1 MSPSRRVVITG
12 MGTLNPVGHTV
23 QETWDN
29 LAAGVS
35 GIAPISLFDTRNF
48 LVKVGGEVKNFDP
61 ARYMEPR
68 EARRRDRCQQLASAA
83 SQEALTTSGL
93 TITPANAARIAV
105 IVSSAVGGGQAFQDG
120 VQALLESGP
129 RRISPFMVPMFMA
142 NGASGLVGIDTGA
155 KGPNFSVT
163 SACASGADGIGMA
176 WQMIRAGVVDAAIA
190 GATEAS
196 LVPVGVGG
204 FDRLGAMT
212 HRTEGVPQPFDKERD
227 GVVMGEGAA
236 IVILE
241 ALEHAQ
247 ARGAQIL
254 AELAGYAAT
263 SDAFHITA
271 PAEDGGSG
279 AQAMLNA
286 LAAAGLN
293 LDEVD
298 YINAHGT
305 GTPLNDA
312 SETAAI
318 KRAFGEKAYGIP
330 VSSTKSM
337 TGHMMGATGALEA
350 IICVQAIRHHLIPP
364 TINYQTPDPVCD
376 LDYVPNTARAAQVK
390 VALSNSFGFGGHN
403 AVLVFKRFSD
413 S

>member
-1 MSPSRRVVITG
+1 MSPRIVITG
-12 MGTLNPVGHTV
+12 LGTLNPVGHTV
-23 QETWDN
+23 AETWDN
-29 LAAGVS
+29 LTHGRS
-35 GIAPISLFDTRNF
+35 GIAPITLFDTHNF
-48 LVKVGGEVKNFDP
+48 LVKVAGEVKNFDP
-61 ARYMEPR
+61 AKYMEAR
-68 EARRRDRCQQLASAA
+68 EARRRDRSQQLASAA
-83 SQEALTTSGL
+83 SQEALATAGL
-93 TITPANAARIAV
+93 AITPENATRIAV

-142 NGASGLVGIDTGA
+142 NGASGLIGIDTGA
-155 KGPNFSVT
+155 QGPNFSVA

-176 WQMIRAGVVDAAIA
+176 WQMIRAGVVDAAIT

-196 LVPVGVGG
+196 LMAVGVGG

-227 GVVMGEGAA
+227 GVVMGEGAG
-236 IVILE
+236 ILILE
-241 ALEHAQ
+241 SLEHAQ
-247 ARGAQIL
+247 ARGANIL

-271 PAEDGGSG
+271 PAEDGGGG

-286 LAAAGLN
+286 LAQARLN

-312 SETAAI
+312 SETNAI
-318 KRAFGEKAYGIP
+318 KRAFGKQAYRVPI
-330 VSSTKSM
+330 SSTKSM

-350 IICVQAIRHHLIPP
+350 IICVQAIRHNLIPP
-364 TINYQTPDPVCD
+364 TINYRTPDPACD
-376 LDYVPNTARAAQVK
+376 LDYVPNTARETKVH

-403 AVLVFKRFSD
+403 AVLVIKRFTD
-413 S
+413 

>member
-1 MSPSRRVVITG
+1 MPEIRRVVITG

-23 QETWDN
+23 SETWNN
-29 LAAGVS
+29 LAHGRS
-35 GIAPISLFDTRNF
+35 GIAPITLFDTRNF
-48 LVKVGGEVKNFDP
+48 LVKVAGEVKNFDP
-61 ARYMEPR
+61 ASYMEAR
-68 EARRRDRCQQLASAA
+68 EARRRDRYQQLASAA
-83 SQEALTTSGL
+83 SQEALATAGL
-93 TITPANAARIAV
+93 TITPENATRVAV

-142 NGASGLVGIDTGA
+142 NGASGLIGIDTGA

-176 WQMIRAGVVDAAIA
+176 WQMIRSGVVDAAIA

-196 LVPVGVGG
+196 IVPVGVGG
-204 FDRLGAMT
+204 FDRLGAMS
-212 HRTEGVPQPFDKERD
+212 HRSEGVPQPFDKERD

-271 PAEDGGSG
+271 PAEDGASG

-286 LAAAGLN
+286 LAAAALN
-293 LDEVD
+293 LDQVD

-312 SETAAI
+312 SETIAI
-318 KRAFGEKAYGIP
+318 KRAFGEKAYGLP

-350 IICVQAIRHHLIPP
+350 IICVQAIRHNLIPP
-364 TINYQTPDPVCD
+364 TINYRTPDPACD
-376 LDYVPNTARAAQVK
+376 LDYVPNTARETPVR

-403 AVLVFKRFSD
+403 AVLVFKRFAGS
-413 S
+413 

>member
-1 MSPSRRVVITG
+1 

-23 QETWDN
+23 KETWDN
-29 LAAGVS
+29 LIHGVS
-35 GIAPISLFDTRNF
+35 GIAPITLFNSDNF
-48 LVKVGGEVKNFDP
+48 LVKVAGEIKGFDP
-61 ARYMEPR
+61 AHYMEAR
-68 EARRRDRCQQLASAA
+68 EARRRDRYQQLASAA
-83 SQEALTTSGL
+83 SKEALETSGL
-93 TITPANAARIAV
+93 NITPENAARVAV
-105 IVSSAVGGGQAFQDG
+105 IVSSAVGGVQAIQDG

-142 NGASGLVGIDTGA
+142 NGASGLIGIDTGA
-155 KGPNFSVT
+155 QGPNFSVT

-176 WQMIRAGVVDAAIA
+176 WQMIRSGMVDAAIT

-196 LVPVGVGG
+196 IMPVGVGG
-204 FDRLGAMT
+204 FDRLGAMS
-212 HRTEGVPQPFDKERD
+212 HRTENIPQPFDKERD

-236 IVILE
+236 ILILE
-241 ALEHAQ
+241 SLEHAQ
-247 ARGAQIL
+247 TRGADIV

-271 PAEDGGSG
+271 PAADGGSG
-279 AQAMLNA
+279 SHAMLNA

-318 KRAFGEKAYGIP
+318 KRAFGEKAYRVP

-350 IICVQAIRHHLIPP
+350 IVCV
-364 TINYQTPDPVCD
+364 
-376 LDYVPNTARAAQVK
+376 
-390 VALSNSFGFGGHN
+390 
-403 AVLVFKRFSD
+403 
-413 S
+413 

>member
-1 MSPSRRVVITG
+1 MSPRIVITG
-12 MGTLNPVGHTV
+12 LGTLNPVGHTV
-23 QETWDN
+23 AETWDN
-29 LAAGVS
+29 LTHGRS
-35 GIAPISLFDTRNF
+35 GIAPITLFDTHNF
-48 LVKVGGEVKNFDP
+48 LVKVAGEVKNFDP
-61 ARYMEPR
+61 AKYMQVR
-68 EARRRDRCQQLASAA
+68 EARRRDRSQQLASAA
-83 SQEALTTSGL
+83 SQEALATAGL
-93 TITPANAARIAV
+93 AITPENATRIAV

-142 NGASGLVGIDTGA
+142 NGASGLIGIDTGA
-155 KGPNFSVT
+155 QGPNFSVA

-176 WQMIRAGVVDAAIA
+176 WQMIRAGVVDAAIT

-196 LVPVGVGG
+196 LMAVGVGG

-227 GVVMGEGAA
+227 GVVMGEGAG
-236 IVILE
+236 ILILE
-241 ALEHAQ
+241 SLEHAQ
-247 ARGAQIL
+247 ARGANIL

-271 PAEDGGSG
+271 PAEDGGGG

-286 LAAAGLN
+286 LAQARLN

-312 SETAAI
+312 SETNAI
-318 KRAFGEKAYGIP
+318 KRAFGKQAYRVPI
-330 VSSTKSM
+330 SSTKSM

-350 IICVQAIRHHLIPP
+350 IICVQAIRHNLIPP
-364 TINYQTPDPVCD
+364 TINYRTPDPACD
-376 LDYVPNTARAAQVK
+376 LDYVPNTARETNVN

-403 AVLVFKRFSD
+403 AVLVIKRFTD
-413 S
+413 